1 MTFSEKLTMILQ
13 ALGIRNAELARAS
26 GLDPSAVSRLRT
38 GRRGAAPGGPQMRK
52 LVDGLCL
59 LAGERG
65 NIPKLL
71 TLCNGDN
78 APRLPEALSSWLGG
92 GMVPDSAKRRVLPK
106 KAGLSSGAGWPLL
119 WTFWIY
125 PIYRWPKS

>member
-1 MTFSEKLTMILQ
+1 MILQ

-52 LVDGLCL
+52 LIDGLCL

-71 TLCNGDN
+71 ALCNGDN

-92 GMVPDSAKRRVLPK
+92 GMVPDSAKKARTTKKSRIEFGRRL
-106 KAGLSSGAGWPLL
+106 PLL

>member
-78 APRLPEALSSWLGG
+78 APRLPEAFAPHPTAACSRNSCAGILFGKPRSSSRLE
-92 GMVPDSAKRRVLPK
+92 
-106 KAGLSSGAGWPLL
+106 SSGAW
-119 WTFWIY
+119 
-125 PIYRWPKS
+125 

>member
-52 LVDGLCL
+52 LIDGLCL

-71 TLCNGDN
+71 ALCNGDN

-92 GMVPDSAKRRVLPK
+92 GMVPDSAKKARTTKKSRIEFGRRL
-106 KAGLSSGAGWPLL
+106 PLL